1 MINLNILLS
10 RMVIMS
16 SKRFY
21 VGNLFPDVEEADL
34 KKLFKKFGTVEKVEI
49 KKKSDVEGKV
59 LTTFAFVTVQI
70 SDDDVATCIQQF
82 NNLKWKKHLIKVQQA
97 QESFLSRLQREREE
111 AALPKPNEN
120 VQNYDPISL
129 LIKSNANTKKH
140 FRDSDDEDDNKIP
153 FNKKDS
159 KKAENVPIK
168 KDSKKVDSKPST
180 ISFIEEEDNLIKQ
193 NNLEFKKSARV
204 YHSSSEEE
212 DDEEFKVKRP
222 NLDVLSKLES
232 FNR

>member
-1 MINLNILLS
+1 
-10 RMVIMS
+10 MVIMS

-21 VGNLFPDVEEADL
+21 VGNLFPGVEEADL
-34 KKLFKKFGTVEKVEI
+34 NKLFKKFGAVEKVEI

-111 AALPKPNEN
+111 AAALPKPNEN

-129 LIKSNANTKKH
+129 LIKSNPNTKKR
-140 FRDSDDEDDNKIP
+140 FRDSDDEDDNNKIP

-159 KKAENVPIK
+159 KKPENVPFRKDAK
-168 KDSKKVDSKPST
+168 KEDSKPST

-212 DDEEFKVKRP
+212 DDEQFKVKRP
-222 NLDVLSKLES
+222 DSDVLSKLES